1 MNILIPKY
9 LTFGADIK
17 NIQFTDSKVTK
28 IFKNNN
34 SYQKTILFYSK
45 FCYNTNLFPQLFFK
59 DDNLLLIE
67 TENCGDLVNLYNIPY
82 NWKQQINNFRSFF
95 IEKNVLIL
103 DIRFMPHTPYVLNNL
118 CLKNNTI
125 YLVDLALYDFKS
137 THEINTYF
145 DNLIYNI
152 ECRLKYKNNIIPLFL
167 IHIYLEFN
175 RYINDFLENIMMIYN
190 NVTSR

>member
-1 MNILIPKY
+1 MNILVPKY

-17 NIQFTDSKVTK
+17 NIQFKNNKVIKT
-28 IFKNNN
+28 FKNKN
-34 SYQKTILFYSK
+34 SYLKTINFYE
-45 FCYNTNLFPQLFFK
+45 FIDDYDDIFPQLYLF
-59 DDNLLLIE
+59 DNQKLIIE

-82 NWKQQINNFRSFF
+82 NWRQQINKFRSFF
-95 IEKNVLIL
+95 IEKKVLIL

-145 DNLIYNI
+145 NNLIYNI

-175 RYINDFLENIMMIYN
+175 RYINDFLENIMNMYN

>member
-1 MNILIPKY
+1 MNILVPKY

-17 NIQFTDSKVTK
+17 NIQFKNNKVIKT
-28 IFKNNN
+28 FKNKN
-34 SYQKTILFYSK
+34 SYLKTINFYE
-45 FCYNTNLFPQLFFK
+45 FIDDYDDIFPQLYLF
-59 DDNLLLIE
+59 DNQKLIIE

-82 NWKQQINNFRSFF
+82 NWRQQINKFRSFF
-95 IEKNVLIL
+95 IEKKFLIL

-118 CLKNNTI
+118 CLKNNNI
-125 YLVDLALYDFKS
+125 YLVDLALYEFRS
-137 THEINTYF
+137 TPEINIYF

>member
-1 MNILIPKY
+1 MNILVPKY

-17 NIQFTDSKVTK
+17 NIQFKNNKVIKT
-28 IFKNNN
+28 FKNKN
-34 SYQKTILFYSK
+34 SYLKTINFYE
-45 FCYNTNLFPQLFFK
+45 FIDDYDDIFPQLYLF
-59 DDNLLLIE
+59 DNQKLIIE

-82 NWKQQINNFRSFF
+82 NWRQQINKFRSFF
-95 IEKNVLIL
+95 IEKKVLIL

-145 DNLIYNI
+145 NNLIYNI

-175 RYINDFLENIMMIYN
+175 RYINDFLENIMNMYN
-190 NVTSR
+190 NVASR